1 MLARATA
8 AYAVGSAY
16 EATLD
21 HSARRQGAHYTPPE
35 VAEQI
40 AALALDELPAGMV
53 PTRVLDPACGGGVF
67 LVAVAELLV
76 RRGVPPTDAVACL
89 CGVDSDPGAVGAARE
104 AIAVWADAYGV
115 QCGGAEVRVGDGLS
129 EGLGLADLVIGNPP
143 FQGQLA
149 ADTTRDAAASA
160 RLRRRFG
167 PDVVAAYVDS
177 ALLFLLAG
185 AQALRAGGVLAMVQP
200 WSSMSTSHGAPARD
214 AILRH
219 AALEAA
225 WVPTGRVFDAEVEVW
240 APILRN
246 GVPSGRLVV
255 HNGSRVHVA
264 GAVTDG
270 TWAAVAAA
278 VGGVPP
284 VEVGAGRRVADVADT
299 LSGFRDEY
307 YVVAANLEE
316 GAGDT
321 VSWGAG
327 PNRMR
332 VVTSGAIDPLANRW
346 GVDPLRIAKR
356 RWLHP
361 VVRLDALDVA
371 NERVGRW
378 ARRQHR
384 PKVVVANQTRVVE
397 AVADEVGDLLALTPV
412 IAVIPRDPSHAEML
426 AVALSAPCV
435 SALLHHR
442 RAGSGQS
449 RGALR
454 LSAADVAELPFPDD
468 LGALKAAVDQRRR
481 AASWREVGRLV
492 DRAYGIDDVELL
504 EWWLGRLPK
513 RGSASMDSD

>member
-1 MLARATA
+1 M
-8 AYAVGSAY
+8 AYAVGSTY

-40 AALALDELPAGMV
+40 AALALDELPAGTV

-89 CGVDSDPGAVGAARE
+89 RGVDSDPGAVGAARE
-104 AIAVWADAYGV
+104 AIAAWADAYGV
-115 QCGGAEVRVGDGLS
+115 RSGDAEVRVGDGLS
-129 EGLGLADLVIGNPP
+129 EGLGRADLVIGNPP

-149 ADTTRDAAASA
+149 ADTTRGTEATA
-160 RLRRRFG
+160 RLRGRFG
-167 PDVVAAYVDS
+167 PEAVAAYVDS

-185 AQALRAGGVLAMVQP
+185 AEVLNPGGVLAMVQP

-214 AILRH
+214 AILRY

-240 APILRN
+240 APILRKAA
-246 GVPSGRLVV
+246 PSGRLAV
-255 HNGSRVHVA
+255 HHGSRVHVVA
-264 GAVTDG
+264 AVTDG

-278 VGGVPP
+278 VGGVPS
-284 VEVGAGRRVADVADT
+284 VEVGAVRRVADVADT

-307 YVVAANLEE
+307 YAVAANLEE
-316 GAGDT
+316 AGADPGFVGT
-321 VSWGAG
+321 LAG
-327 PNRMR
+327 SMH
-332 VVTSGAIDPLANRW
+332 VVTSGAIDPFTNRW
-346 GVDPLRIAKR
+346 GIDPLRIAKQ

-361 VVRLDALDVA
+361 VVRLGALDGA

-397 AVADEVGDLLALTPV
+397 AVADEVGDLLALTPS
-412 IAVIPRDPSHAEML
+412 IAAIPRDPSHAEML
-426 AVALSAPCV
+426 AVALSAPCL

-454 LSAADVAELPFPDD
+454 LSAADVADLPIPDD
-468 LGALKAAVDQRRR
+468 WDALAVAVAARRGGL
-481 AASWREVGRLV
+481 SWREVGRTA
-492 DRAYGIDDVELL
+492 DAAYGVDEPDVL
-504 EWWLGRLPK
+504 EWWLDQLPK
-513 RGSASMDSD
+513 RISVSMDSD